1 MHILAYL
8 GMQRNTTV
16 RMVTRKGDTVGAAMP
31 RELPGVS
38 LRLQRLY
45 SRPLQREEDRLSLLR
60 QLI

>member
-16 RMVTRKGDTVGAAMP
+16 RMVTRTEDTVGAAMP
-31 RELPGVS
+31 KELRGIS
-38 LRLQRLY
+38 LRSQRLY